1 MACEGKFCEVEALR
15 AQHTLV
21 LQWVLAIN
29 AVMFVVEMTAG
40 ILAHST
46 SLVADSLD
54 MLGDSLAYTFS
65 LYVVA
70 KSALWQARAA
80 MFKGVFMAAFSLFVF
95 AEATHKIMF
104 PVTPVAETIG
114 IIALLALSANS
125 ICLYLLWRH
134 RTDNLN
140 MHSVWLCSRNDIIA
154 NVSVLFAALGVW
166 LTQHAWPDILVGLMI
181 AVLFLRSAFQ
191 VIKQAIT
198 EMKTK
203 V

>member
-1 MACEGKFCEVEALR
+1 MACEGKSCEVEALR
-15 AQHTLV
+15 QQHVAV
-21 LQWVLAIN
+21 LKWVLAIN
-29 AVMFVVEMTAG
+29 AVMFVVEMAAG

-80 MFKGVFMAAFSLFVF
+80 MFKGVIMAAVGLFVL
-95 AEATHKIMF
+95 AEATHKILF
-104 PVTPVAETIG
+104 PVIPVAETIG
-114 IIALLALSANS
+114 AIGLLALVANS
-125 ICLYLLWRH
+125 VCLYLLWRH

-154 NVSVLFAALGVW
+154 NVSVVFATLGVW
-166 LTQHAWPDILVGLMI
+166 LSQHAWPDILVGVMI
-181 AVLFLRSAFQ
+181 AVLFMHSAIQ
-191 VIKQAIT
+191 VIRQAII
-198 EMKTK
+198 EMNKK